1 MLRHNEI
8 TCAMDDDFNRPC
20 RSQYDEGRA
29 AKRQGL
35 GPRTNPYRSDS
46 ELQQYEAWLQ
56 GYQSI

>member
-1 MLRHNEI
+1 
-8 TCAMDDDFNRPC
+8 MDDDFNRPC